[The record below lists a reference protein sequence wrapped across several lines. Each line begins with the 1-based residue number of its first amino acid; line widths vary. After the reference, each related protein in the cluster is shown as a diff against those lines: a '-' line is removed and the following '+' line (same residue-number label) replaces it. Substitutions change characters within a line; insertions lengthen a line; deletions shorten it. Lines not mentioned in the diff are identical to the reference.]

1 MALILARPFD
11 VITVYVGRSPVEF
24 KKAKPLYRGRLLLIP
39 LREVVAKMG
48 GKMVDGPLRR
58 STFITV
64 GNRRVDLALD
74 GGRSRVNGVS
84 RRIAAAPWI
93 SKGEVVAPLKFFSS
107 VLGATTVND
116 PRRNFVQIVPG
127 GRLGA
132 PRPVPNPSL

>member
-1 MALILARPFD
+1 MMALILSRPFD
-11 VITVYVGRSPVEF
+11 VVTVYVGRSPVEF

-48 GKMVDGPLRR
+48 DGPLRR
-58 STFITV
+58 STSITV

-127 GRLGA
+127 RRLGA
-132 PRPVPNPSL
+132 PRPVPIRVFSR